1 MSAVFNTTT
10 IIPSIRTS
18 TYRGENC
25 SEIFTLN
32 SNHKEDTTGLKIK
45 ALVDAT
51 PSASGD
57 IYRVN
62 SSGWSRLLVWEVLD
76 TTGFRGAVAIPVKG
90 MVVLGKKDIYNNT
103 SHPLDTS
110 SISTSDVDVPSSD
123 YSWFPC
129 TVLNSQVRMGTDSD
143 AADPNTPPQGSH
155 NVGNVFSFT
164 TSKVSTIV
172 NYAVTSVGASA
183 TNDTNVLGP
192 AMIDVSGTKEV
203 ALLPIKNDDVDTEG
217 YLIGQFIS

>member
-1 MSAVFNTTT
+1 
-10 IIPSIRTS
+10 
-18 TYRGENC
+18 
-25 SEIFTLN
+25 
-32 SNHKEDTTGLKIK
+32 
-45 ALVDAT
+45 
-51 PSASGD
+51 
-57 IYRVN
+57 
-62 SSGWSRLLVWEVLD
+62 
-76 TTGFRGAVAIPVKG
+76 
-90 MVVLGKKDIYNNT
+90 
-103 SHPLDTS
+103 
-110 SISTSDVDVPSSD
+110 
-123 YSWFPC
+123 
-129 TVLNSQVRMGTDSD
+129 MGTDSD

>member
-1 MSAVFNTTT
+1 MTAVFNTKTL
-10 IIPSIRTS
+10 IPSRMTS
-18 TYRGENC
+18 TRQGHFA

-51 PSASGD
+51 PSSSGD

-62 SSGWSRLLVWEVLD
+62 SSGWSRLLVWEILD
-76 TTGFRGAVAIPVKG
+76 TTGFRGATAKPVKA
-90 MVVLGKKDIYNNT
+90 MVVLGKKDIYNT
-103 SHPLDTS
+103 TGHPLDTS
-110 SISTSDVDVPSSD
+110 SMLLSNVDVPSSD
-123 YSWFPC
+123 YGWFPC
-129 TVLNSQVRMGTDSD
+129 TVLNSEVRPGSD
-143 AADPNTPPQGSH
+143 ANATPANTPPQGSH
-155 NVGNVFSFT
+155 NVGNVFTFT
-164 TSKVSTIV
+164 TSRVGTVI
-172 NYAVTSVGASA
+172 NYGVTSVGVSA

-203 ALLPIKNDDVDTEG
+203 ALLPIKNDDADTEG